1 MYFEEYPETVRQSI
15 WLDAVNAMSGYAFKY
30 DVIEDVFEE
39 FSPSQEMRRMILSG
53 DYHGVQFDPDIPSAL
68 AALALEGDDATW
80 DVIPV
85 PVRSYRHML
94 RSQGMEGAVASAN
107 RKRVDK
113 KARVPIYSFGMQAA
127 KVSNRKAVR
136 TAAEL
141 MADNGLE
148 ALDVILIG
156 EDPGTGDVVNL
167 VIARS
172 IGDGGFHV
180 IRIEDRSRS
189 GPKDGVPYA
198 MDTVWSGYRRE
209 DAVRV
214 EAQER
219 ARLLDSYTWYVPGTE
234 ARVRG
239 CRRWPGHG
247 TSSWP
252 VRSFSR
258 SRRPTPMPPA
268 KGWRP
273 RRRRRERIPR
283 PSTSAIPADAAGS
296 WRRSA
301 SPATAG

>member
-1 MYFEEYPETVRQSI
+1 MYFEEYPEKVRQSI

-80 DVIPV
+80 DEIPV

-94 RSQGMEGAVASAN
+94 RSPGVRGAMASAN
-107 RKRVDK
+107 VKRVDK

-148 ALDVILIG
+148 ALDIIMIG

-167 VIARS
+167 AIARS

-180 IRIEDRSRS
+180 IRIEDRSRN
-189 GPKDGVPYA
+189 GQGGAPYVL
-198 MDTVWSGYRRE
+198 DTVWTGYRRE
-209 DAVRV
+209 DAVNV
-214 EAQER
+214 ESQQR
-219 ARLLDSYTWYVPGTE
+219 AKLLRECTWYVPGTK
-234 ARVRG
+234 AKVRG
-239 CRRWPGHG
+239 CRRCPGHG

-252 VRSFSR
+252 IPSS
-258 SRRPTPMPPA
+258 SLPRRPTPGPNA
-268 KGWRP
+268 TGWRP
-273 RRRRRERIPR
+273 NRRRRGRRR
-283 PSTSAIPADAAGS
+283 PMPSATRASATGS

-301 SPATAG
+301 SPATAV